1 MLPAVEAPAVE
12 APAVE
17 APAVVLPAVEV
28 ASPLVAGAPVPVAAP
43 AVEAPSAEVE
53 VAEESVLIVLLD
65 SVVAGVVLVLS
76 VVEAVFDSQEVRPT
90 ARNRADTFR
99 RLFIL

>member
-1 MLPAVEAPAVE
+1 
-12 APAVE
+12 
-17 APAVVLPAVEV
+17 
-28 ASPLVAGAPVPVAAP
+28 VPVAP
-43 AVEAPSAEVE
+43 AAGAIAPSAAGAVE

-65 SVVAGVVLVLS
+65 SVVAGVVVVLS